1 MKKRIAL
8 FSPMTNDFRE
18 WHTLTRIFMS
28 LLKEDHDVTLFSKE
42 ADRDAIPFHEFAWRN
57 LKQPY
62 DLVIYN
68 FSRGEDFAFMA
79 PFLLVNP
86 GLVILRGVSFAES
99 IWRMH
104 TLDGTEQD
112 FVDEMA
118 YCYGKEGIL
127 LGNLMWR
134 GMWGEQLERKFP
146 MLRLPADSS
155 LIVCGFE
162 PWILEKV
169 KKESAGNDCPL
180 LPPPFL
186 YRPKKKTHP
195 WSLLSFYTENYPLQI
210 DVILSS
216 VREITAA
223 GFELHLTIVTDDE
236 NKTEV
241 TRLIESNCLESIAEA
256 VIPATSAE
264 IDELFSASHILL
276 FIEDP
281 AAPVEGLP
289 VMAAA
294 AAGCAAVLTDSLS
307 RLGLP
312 ESAFP
317 KFRFREK
324 TKGLFEIIKNLLEK
338 PEELERFSSN
348 ARAHFFPNRN
358 ISSSDT
364 PNSRTINPTF
374 STAFKNMVI
383 FGIETAKKHTYP
395 IGYPNHLQGFRKRL
409 FSSLKERLSDFP
421 ASKDIDEAIEYIIGP
436 DLKM

>member
-8 FSPMTNDFRE
+8 FSPTTNDFRE
-18 WHTLTRIFMS
+18 WHTLTRIFTS
-28 LLKEDHDVTLFSKE
+28 LLKEDYDVTLFSKE
-42 ADRDAIPFHEFAWRN
+42 AGVDAIPFHEFAWRS
-57 LKQPY
+57 LKQSY

-68 FSRGEDFAFMA
+68 FSRGEDFTFMA

-146 MLRLPADSS
+146 MLRLAADSS
-155 LIVCGFE
+155 LIVCGFD

-169 KKESAGNDCPL
+169 KRESAGNDCAL

-186 YRPKKKTHP
+186 YRPKKKPHP

-210 DVILSS
+210 DLILSS

-223 GFELHLTIVTDDE
+223 GFELRLTIVTDEE
-236 NKTEV
+236 NKAKV
-241 TRLIESNCLESIAEA
+241 TRLIKSNCLESVAEA
-256 VIPATSAE
+256 VIPVTSAE
-264 IDELFSASHILL
+264 IDELFSASHMLL

-294 AAGCAAVLTDSLS
+294 AASCEAVLTDSLS
-307 RLGLP
+307 RFGLP

-338 PEELERFSSN
+338 PEELERFSRN
-348 ARAHFFPNRN
+348 AREHFFPNQD
-358 ISSSDT
+358 ISSSYNSD
-364 PNSRTINPTF
+364 SRTLNPVF
-374 STAFKNMVI
+374 SAVFKNTVI
-383 FGIETAKKHTYP
+383 SGIEKAKKHIYP
-395 IGYPNHLQGFRKRL
+395 IGYPDHLQSFRKRL
-409 FSSLKERLSDFP
+409 FSSMKERLSDFP
-421 ASKDIDEAIEYIIGP
+421 ASKDIDEALEYVIGP

>member
-8 FSPMTNDFRE
+8 FSPVLDDFRE
-18 WHTLTRIFMS
+18 WHILTDIFAS
-28 LLKEDHDVTLFSKE
+28 VLEEDYDLTLFSKAAGGE
-42 ADRDAIPFHEFAWRN
+42 AIPFHEFTWRN

-62 DLVIYN
+62 DLIIYN
-68 FSRGEDFAFMA
+68 FSKGEDFTFMA

-86 GLVILRGVSFAES
+86 GLVILRAVSFAES

-134 GMWGEQLERKFP
+134 GMWGEQLDRKFP
-146 MLRLPADSS
+146 MLKLAADSS

-162 PWILEKV
+162 PWILEMV
-169 KKESAGNDCPL
+169 KRESAGDDCLL
-180 LPPPFL
+180 LPPPFICQ
-186 YRPKKKTHP
+186 PKKKSQP
-195 WSLLSFYTENYPLQI
+195 WSLLTFFTVNYPLQI

-216 VREITAA
+216 VREINAA
-223 GFELHLTIVTDDE
+223 GFKLRLTIVTDEE
-236 NKTEV
+236 NKMEV
-241 TRLIESNCLESIAEA
+241 TRLIESIRLESVAQAFVPAVPAEL
-256 VIPATSAE
+256 
-264 IDELFSASHILL
+264 DELFSSSHMLL

-289 VMAAA
+289 VMAAS

-307 RLGLP
+307 RFGFP

-324 TKGLFEIIKNLLEK
+324 TKCLFEIIKNLLEK
-338 PEELERFSSN
+338 PEELERFSRN
-348 ARAHFFPNRN
+348 AREHFFPNQD
-358 ISSSDT
+358 ILSSDNS
-364 PNSRTINPTF
+364 NSRTLNPAF
-374 STAFKNMVI
+374 SAVFKNAVTS
-383 FGIETAKKHTYP
+383 GIEKSKNHIYP
-395 IGYPNHLQGFRKRL
+395 IGYPDHLQRFRKRL
-409 FSSLKERLSDFP
+409 LSSMKEKLSDFP
-421 ASKDIDEAIEYIIGP
+421 ASKDIDEAIEYVIGP